1 MLLGQVRRATK
12 VSSGLRKASAFLVC
26 LAPLFDMLC
35 SLQCNCSCMNPFK
48 KENLQLHEH
57 EWKGRRKGPSIDSP
71 FGQTV
76 PVPSWVRKAPLELVR
91 LVWFGVKLF
100 PNITV
105 NGACCFAPDSFA
117 VLYCTVLWSYIIDHQ
132 QVNMVIIVQQLPYG
146 LSNNPSLSFFFFLSL
161 HPGVQANTNG
171 KGSRVLYALPIPLGS
186 NCHHNDWV
194 FFFVEHAKVLCIL
207 ILLSAKK
214 HIGPDSG

>member
-35 SLQCNCSCMNPFK
+35 SLQCNCSSMSK
-48 KENLQLHEH
+48 HEGGDR
-57 EWKGRRKGPSIDSP
+57 KGRRRKGPSNGSP
-71 FGQTV
+71 FGLTV
-76 PVPSWVRKAPLELVR
+76 PVPSWVRKAPLELVS

-117 VLYCTVLWSYIIDHQ
+117 VLYCTMELYYRSPASKHVDYSTAAALWLKQ
-132 QVNMVIIVQQLPYG
+132 Q
-146 LSNNPSLSFFFFLSL
+146 SFSFFFFLFL
-161 HPGVQANTNG
+161 HPGVQANTNA
-171 KGSRVLYALPIPLGS
+171 KGSRVVYAMPIPLD
-186 NCHHNDWV
+186 CMLHWYY
-194 FFFVEHAKVLCIL
+194 
-207 ILLSAKK
+207 
-214 HIGPDSG
+214 

>member
-76 PVPSWVRKAPLELVR
+76 PVPSWVRKAPLELVS

-117 VLYCTVLWSYIIDHQ
+117 VLYCTMELYYRSPASKHGDYSTAAALWLKQ
-132 QVNMVIIVQQLPYG
+132 Q
-146 LSNNPSLSFFFFLSL
+146 SFSFFFFLFL
-161 HPGVQANTNG
+161 HPGVQANTNA
-171 KGSRVLYALPIPLGS
+171 KGSRVVYAMPIPLD
-186 NCHHNDWV
+186 CMLHWYY
-194 FFFVEHAKVLCIL
+194 
-207 ILLSAKK
+207 
-214 HIGPDSG
+214 

>member
-76 PVPSWVRKAPLELVR
+76 PVPSWVRKAPLELVS
-91 LVWFGVKLF
+91 LVWFGVKFF

-105 NGACCFAPDSFA
+105 NGACCFAPHSFA
-117 VLYCTVLWSYIIDHQ
+117 VLWSYIIDHQ
-132 QVNMVIIVQQLPYG
+132 QVNMLIIVQQLPYG
-146 LSNNPSLSFFFFLSL
+146 LSNNLSHFFSSFSFILAFKQTL
-161 HPGVQANTNG
+161 MPKDPVWCMQCQFPWIACYIGTTND
-171 KGSRVLYALPIPLGS
+171 SATIII
-186 NCHHNDWV
+186 V
-194 FFFVEHAKVLCIL
+194 FFRTCKSFAHLDLTEC
-207 ILLSAKK
+207 
-214 HIGPDSG
+214 